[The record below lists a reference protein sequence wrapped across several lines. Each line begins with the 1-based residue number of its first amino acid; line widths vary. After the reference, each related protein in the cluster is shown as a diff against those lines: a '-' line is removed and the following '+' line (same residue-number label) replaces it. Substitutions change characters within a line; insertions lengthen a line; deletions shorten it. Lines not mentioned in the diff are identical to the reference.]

1 MKKRNLSDDVVR
13 KTVDVL
19 DEVEEAVLQVKTQLK
34 AGDRICGAGACP
46 QAPYGNGTD

>member
-1 MKKRNLSDDVVR
+1 MKKRNVPDEVVR

-34 AGDRICGAGACP
+34 AGGRICDAGTCP